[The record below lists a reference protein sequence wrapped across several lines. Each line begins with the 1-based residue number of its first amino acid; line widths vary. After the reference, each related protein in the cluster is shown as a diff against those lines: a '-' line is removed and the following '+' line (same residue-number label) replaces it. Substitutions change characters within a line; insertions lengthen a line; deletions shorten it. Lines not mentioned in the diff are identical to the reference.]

1 MNQIDITFSNG
12 TVLQV
17 LGNLIEKFDDLSEP
31 MNDIAAVLEFAT
43 EEAFATESDPATG
56 APWASLSDA
65 YLKANPKRQ
74 GGKIL
79 QVSAGGLAA
88 SIAADSGNF
97 WATIGSNKIYATIHQ
112 FGGTEG
118 MPAGPAA
125 IKARSYLGVGPE
137 DERQVLKILELFLS
151 SGV

>member
-17 LGNLIEKFDDLSEP
+17 LGNLIERLDDLSEP
-31 MNDIAAVLEFAT
+31 MNDIAAVLESAT
-43 EEAFATESDPATG
+43 EGAFATESDPATG

-97 WATIGSNKIYATIHQ
+97 WASIGSNKIYAAIHQ
-112 FGGTEG
+112 FGGTDD
-118 MPAGPAA
+118 MPAGPAG
-125 IKARSYLGVGPE
+125 IHAREYIG
-137 DERQVLKILELFLS
+137 LS
-151 SGV
+151 SDDETSVLDILAGYLS

>member
-43 EEAFATESDPATG
+43 EEAFASESDPATG
-56 APWASLSDA
+56 AQWASLSDA

-97 WATIGSNKIYATIHQ
+97 WATIGSNKIYAAIHQ

-118 MPAGPAA
+118 MPAGPAG
-125 IKARSYLGVGPE
+125 IPSRPYLGVSTD
-137 DERQVLKILELFLS
+137 DEQSMLGILWEYLL
-151 SGV
+151 